1 MIIWINNVLM
11 FDRICRASKVQP
23 LSNNKDRVSILVLWY
38 IVVYVH
44 MVHIGETIRNF
55 DIGWKEDNAMKDK
68 NSHCRKHQ
76 KNSFN
81 HEFWWF
87 VLSCLSKNSLN
98 LSHWRCIALRHLIN
112 LYLILK

>member
-1 MIIWINNVLM
+1 M
-11 FDRICRASKVQP
+11 FYDRICRASKVQP
-23 LSNNKDRVSILVLWY
+23 LLNNKGRVSILVLWY

-68 NSHCRKHQ
+68 NSHCRKHL

-81 HEFWWF
+81 REFWWF

-98 LSHWRCIALRHLIN
+98 LSYWRCIVLRHLIN
-112 LYLILK
+112 FYLILK